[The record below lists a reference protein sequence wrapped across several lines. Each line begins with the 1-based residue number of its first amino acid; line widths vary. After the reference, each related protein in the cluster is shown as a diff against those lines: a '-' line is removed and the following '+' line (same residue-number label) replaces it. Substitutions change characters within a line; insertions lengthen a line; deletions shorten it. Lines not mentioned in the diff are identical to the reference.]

1 MGYPSMSLASPR
13 LHSVKRRA
21 PINWRLTQTP
31 YSSLSHCGGIMARR
45 RGFHNSFVEAVAPVL
60 SAAREPAK
68 SLKLFI
74 AYLFLNERFN
84 ICNSFPSLHLFRK
97 RTLRA
102 IGVVLH
108 TKIFVN
114 LKQSLLVRDG
124 FQELFPAR
132 IVSEQARCPC
142 FEATVRKLR
151 R

>member
-1 MGYPSMSLASPR
+1 MSLASPR

-31 YSSLSHCGGIMARR
+31 YSSLSHRGGIMARR
-45 RGFHNSFVEAVAPVL
+45 RGFHNRFVEAVAPIV

-68 SLKLFI
+68 SPKLFI
-74 AYLFLNERFN
+74 AYFFLNERFN
-84 ICNSFPSLHLFRK
+84 LCNSFPPFHLLRK
-97 RTLRA
+97 RTLCA

-108 TKIFVN
+108 TKIFVD
-114 LKQSLLVRDG
+114 LKQTLLVGDG
-124 FQELFPAR
+124 FQKLFPAR

-142 FEATVRKLR
+142 FEATIRKLR